1 MFPAVESA
9 GTSVILSRFPGVGP
23 VWIDSRDGYFRFSL
37 DPEWAGGDFSLPA
50 FLRPYEAQMGCPE
63 NLSSAPRKSFCVPQR
78 GLLDVFCPLN
88 PIPGADYAPSGG
100 GRSMLRAVL
109 ATDAVLLQGV
119 SQRLPDRMPVRGM
132 GARAFSPAGLC
143 AMIPPGGYG
152 DAGRG
157 LYIKEA
163 ATLPFR
169 NVTAVWALRPV
180 VRLSLSVRS
189 RRCSAGCCC
198 VRRRRRHSN
207 CRSVPLR
214 PPRRRAGSQR
224 SRSPSAVRSRRP
236 KPRSSSSC
244 PSTAGA
250 RTRRRPPLPT

>member
-1 MFPAVESA
+1 MRLPVGAA
-9 GTSVILSRFPGVGP
+9 GFRPRFH
-23 VWIDSRDGYFRFSL
+23 SL
-37 DPEWAGGDFSLPA
+37 WAGGGFSPPA
-50 FLRPYEAQMGCPE
+50 FLRPYGAQMGCPE

-78 GLLDVFCPLN
+78 GLLDGFLPVEPDSGCRLCSFRGAEPA
-88 PIPGADYAPSGG
+88 PGCACDRCRAPAGCTAMPA
-100 GRSMLRAVL
+100 RSDALR
-109 ATDAVLLQGV
+109 GI
-119 SQRLPDRMPVRGM
+119 

-169 NVTAVWALRPV
+169 NVAAVWALRPV

-189 RRCSAGCCC
+189 RRCPAGRCC
-198 VRRRRRHSN
+198 VRRRRRYST

>member
-1 MFPAVESA
+1 MEGFRP
-9 GTSVILSRFPGVGP
+9 RFH
-23 VWIDSRDGYFRFSL
+23 SL
-37 DPEWAGGDFSLPA
+37 WAGGGFPLPA
-50 FLRPYEAQMGCPE
+50 FFAAMR
-63 NLSSAPRKSFCVPQR
+63 
-78 GLLDVFCPLN
+78 
-88 PIPGADYAPSGG
+88 GADGLSGG
-100 GRSMLRAVL
+100 FTLRSTKIVLRAVNGPSDGFL
-109 ATDAVLLQGV
+109 PVEPDSGCRLCSFRGAEPAPGCACDRCRAPAGCTAMPARSDAL
-119 SQRLPDRMPVRGM
+119 RGI

-169 NVTAVWALRPV
+169 NVAAVWALRPV

-189 RRCSAGCCC
+189 RRCSAGRCC
-198 VRRRRRHSN
+198 VRRRRRYSN

>member
-1 MFPAVESA
+1 MGGRRFFAA
-9 GTSVILSRFPGVGP
+9 RFFAAIRDASV
-23 VWIDSRDGYFRFSL
+23 
-37 DPEWAGGDFSLPA
+37 
-50 FLRPYEAQMGCPE
+50 
-63 NLSSAPRKSFCVPQR
+63 
-78 GLLDVFCPLN
+78 
-88 PIPGADYAPSGG
+88 PSGEVTVYLVKIVLWAAN
-100 GRSMLRAVL
+100 GRFK
-109 ATDAVLLQGV
+109 
-119 SQRLPDRMPVRGM
+119 
-132 GARAFSPAGLC
+132 AFFACCGRFHRCGC
-143 AMIPPGGYG
+143 ASSGC
-152 DAGRG
+152 GRG
-157 LYIKEA
+157 WPACVMRRVPSPSGELGLEQAHTYIYIKEA

-169 NVTAVWALRPV
+169 NVAAVWALRPV

-189 RRCSAGCCC
+189 RRCSAGRCC

-207 CRSVPLR
+207 CRSVPLW

>member
-1 MFPAVESA
+1 MGGRRFFAARLFCGHMGRRWAVRRIYRPLRENRSA
-9 GTSVILSRFPGVGP
+9 CRRG
-23 VWIDSRDGYFRFSL
+23 
-37 DPEWAGGDFSLPA
+37 A
-50 FLRPYEAQMGCPE
+50 FWT
-63 NLSSAPRKSFCVPQR
+63 
-78 GLLDVFCPLN
+78 VFCPLN
-88 PIPGADYAPSGG
+88 PIPGANYAPSGG
-100 GRSMLRAVL
+100 AEHAPGCACDRCRAPAGCTATPARSDALR
-109 ATDAVLLQGV
+109 GI
-119 SQRLPDRMPVRGM
+119 

-169 NVTAVWALRPV
+169 NVAAVWALRPV

-189 RRCSAGCCC
+189 RRYSAGRCR
-198 VRRRRRHSN
+198 VRRRRRYSN

>member
-1 MFPAVESA
+1 M
-9 GTSVILSRFPGVGP
+9 GGRRF
-23 VWIDSRDGYFRFSL
+23 FAARFF
-37 DPEWAGGDFSLPA
+37 AA
-50 FLRPYEAQMGCPE
+50 MR
-63 NLSSAPRKSFCVPQR
+63 
-78 GLLDVFCPLN
+78 
-88 PIPGADYAPSGG
+88 GADGLSGEFTVRSAKIVLRAVNGLFKAFFACCGRFHRCGCASSGCGCGWPACVMRRVPAPSGEPG
-100 GRSMLRAVL
+100 
-109 ATDAVLLQGV
+109 
-119 SQRLPDRMPVRGM
+119 
-132 GARAFSPAGLC
+132 PAQTHT
-143 AMIPPGGYG
+143 
-152 DAGRG
+152 
-157 LYIKEA
+157 YINEA

-169 NVTAVWALRPV
+169 NVAAVWALRPV

-189 RRCSAGCCC
+189 RRCSAGRCC
-198 VRRRRRHSN
+198 VRRRRRYSN

>member
-1 MFPAVESA
+1 M
-9 GTSVILSRFPGVGP
+9 GTSDFLLIPNGRAAV
-23 VWIDSRDGYFRFSL
+23 FRC
-37 DPEWAGGDFSLPA
+37 PP

-78 GLLDVFCPLN
+78 GLLDVFLPVEPDSGCRSCSSRGAEPA
-88 PIPGADYAPSGG
+88 PGCACDRCRAPAECTAMPA
-100 GRSMLRAVL
+100 RSDALR
-109 ATDAVLLQGV
+109 GI
-119 SQRLPDRMPVRGM
+119 

-143 AMIPPGGYG
+143 VMIPPGGYG

-169 NVTAVWALRPV
+169 NVAAVWALRPV

-189 RRCSAGCCC
+189 RRCPADCCC
-198 VRRRRRHSN
+198 IRRRRRYSN

-224 SRSPSAVRSRRP
+224 SRSPSAVRSCRP

>member
-1 MFPAVESA
+1 
-9 GTSVILSRFPGVGP
+9 
-23 VWIDSRDGYFRFSL
+23 
-37 DPEWAGGDFSLPA
+37 
-50 FLRPYEAQMGCPE
+50 MGCPE
-63 NLSSAPRKSFCVPQR
+63 NLPSAPRKSFCVPQR
-78 GLLDVFCPLN
+78 GLLDVFLPVEPDSGCRLCSFRGAEPA
-88 PIPGADYAPSGG
+88 PGCACDRCRAPAGCTAMPA
-100 GRSMLRAVL
+100 RS
-109 ATDAVLLQGV
+109 D
-119 SQRLPDRMPVRGM
+119 
-132 GARAFSPAGLC
+132 ARAWHGRPCFLACRLC

-169 NVTAVWALRPV
+169 NVAAVWALRPV

-189 RRCSAGCCC
+189 RRCPAGCCC
-198 VRRRRRHSN
+198 VRRRRRYSN
-207 CRSVPLR
+207 CRSVPLW

>member
-1 MFPAVESA
+1 MGGQRFFAARLFCDHTRRRWAVRRIYRPLRENRSA
-9 GTSVILSRFPGVGP
+9 CRRGA
-23 VWIDSRDGYFRFSL
+23 FRT
-37 DPEWAGGDFSLPA
+37 
-50 FLRPYEAQMGCPE
+50 
-63 NLSSAPRKSFCVPQR
+63 
-78 GLLDVFCPLN
+78 VFCPSN
-88 PIPGADYAPSGG
+88 PIPGADHAPPGV
-100 GRSMLRAVL
+100 RSMLRAVL

-119 SQRLPDRMPVRGM
+119 PQRLPDRMPVRGM

-143 AMIPPGGYG
+143 AMVPPGGYG

-169 NVTAVWALRPV
+169 NVAAVWALRPV

-189 RRCSAGCCC
+189 RRCSAGRCR

-207 CRSVPLR
+207 CRSVPLW

-224 SRSPSAVRSRRP
+224 SRSPSAARSRRP
-236 KPRSSSSC
+236 KRCDPSSR
-244 PSTAGA
+244 PYTAGA
-250 RTRRRPPLPT
+250 RTTHRSSSPT

>member
-1 MFPAVESA
+1 MGGRRFSAARLFCGHMGRRWAVRRVYPPLRENRSA
-9 GTSVILSRFPGVGP
+9 GGKRAFGRFFARRTRFRGADHAPPGV
-23 VWIDSRDGYFRFSL
+23 
-37 DPEWAGGDFSLPA
+37 
-50 FLRPYEAQMGCPE
+50 
-63 NLSSAPRKSFCVPQR
+63 
-78 GLLDVFCPLN
+78 
-88 PIPGADYAPSGG
+88 
-100 GRSMLRAVL
+100 RSMLRAVL
-109 ATDAVLLQGV
+109 ATDVVLLQGV
-119 SQRLPDRMPVRGM
+119 PQRLPDRMPVRGM

-163 ATLPFR
+163 ATLPFW
-169 NVTAVWALRPV
+169 NVAAVWALRPV

-189 RRCSAGCCC
+189 RRCSAGRCC
-198 VRRRRRHSN
+198 VRRRRRYSN

>member
-1 MFPAVESA
+1 M
-9 GTSVILSRFPGVGP
+9 GTSDFVLIPNGRAA
-23 VWIDSRDGYFRFSL
+23 IFRCPLFCGHAGRR
-37 DPEWAGGDFSLPA
+37 WAVRRIYRPLHENRSACRRGA
-50 FLRPYEAQMGCPE
+50 FWT
-63 NLSSAPRKSFCVPQR
+63 F
-78 GLLDVFCPLN
+78 FCPLN
-88 PIPGADYAPSGG
+88 PIPGADYAPSGV
-100 GRSMLRAVL
+100 RNLPRAVL

-119 SQRLPDRMPVRGM
+119 PQRLPDRMPVRGM

-163 ATLPFR
+163 ATLPFW
-169 NVTAVWALRPV
+169 NVAAVWALRPV

-189 RRCSAGCCC
+189 RRCSAGRCC
-198 VRRRRRHSN
+198 VRRRRRYSN
-207 CRSVPLR
+207 CRSVPLW

>member
-1 MFPAVESA
+1 MRLPA
-9 GTSVILSRFPGVGP
+9 GTAG
-23 VWIDSRDGYFRFSL
+23 FRPRPHFL
-37 DPEWAGGDFSLPA
+37 WAGGGFPLPA
-50 FLRPYEAQMGCPE
+50 FFAAMR
-63 NLSSAPRKSFCVPQR
+63 
-78 GLLDVFCPLN
+78 
-88 PIPGADYAPSGG
+88 GADGLSGG
-100 GRSMLRAVL
+100 FTLRSAKIVLRAVNGPSDGFL
-109 ATDAVLLQGV
+109 PVEPDSGCRSCSSRGAEHAPGGACDRCRAPAGCTAMPARSDAL
-119 SQRLPDRMPVRGM
+119 RGI

-169 NVTAVWALRPV
+169 NVAAVWALRPV
-180 VRLSLSVRS
+180 VRLILSVRS
-189 RRCSAGCCC
+189 RRCPAGCCC
-198 VRRRRRHSN
+198 VRRRRRYSN
-207 CRSVPLR
+207 CRSVPLW

>member
-1 MFPAVESA
+1 M
-9 GTSVILSRFPGVGP
+9 GGR
-23 VWIDSRDGYFRFSL
+23 RFSAARL
-37 DPEWAGGDFSLPA
+37 FCGHTGRRWAVRRIYRPLRENRPA
-50 FLRPYEAQMGCPE
+50 CR
-63 NLSSAPRKSFCVPQR
+63 R
-78 GLLDVFCPLN
+78 GVFGRFFARRTRFR
-88 PIPGADYAPSGG
+88 GADHAPSGG
-100 GRSMLRAVL
+100 GRSMPRAVL

-119 SQRLPDRMPVRGM
+119 PQRLPDRMPVRGM

-157 LYIKEA
+157 LYKEA

-169 NVTAVWALRPV
+169 NVAAVWALRPV

-189 RRCSAGCCC
+189 RRCSAGRCC

-207 CRSVPLR
+207 CRSVPLW

-224 SRSPSAVRSRRP
+224 SRSPSAVRSHRP

-250 RTRRRPPLPT
+250 RTRCRPPLPT

>member
-1 MFPAVESA
+1 M
-9 GTSVILSRFPGVGP
+9 GGR
-23 VWIDSRDGYFRFSL
+23 RFSAARL
-37 DPEWAGGDFSLPA
+37 FCGHAGRRWAVRRIYRPLRENRSACRRGA
-50 FLRPYEAQMGCPE
+50 FWT
-63 NLSSAPRKSFCVPQR
+63 F
-78 GLLDVFCPLN
+78 FCPLN
-88 PIPGADYAPSGG
+88 PIPGCRSCSFRGAEPAPGCACDRCRAPAG
-100 GRSMLRAVL
+100 CTAMPARSDALR
-109 ATDAVLLQGV
+109 GI
-119 SQRLPDRMPVRGM
+119 

-143 AMIPPGGYG
+143 VMIPPGGYG

-169 NVTAVWALRPV
+169 NVAAVWALRPV

-189 RRCSAGCCC
+189 RRCSAGRCC
-198 VRRRRRHSN
+198 VRRRRRYSN

>member
-1 MFPAVESA
+1 MGRRWAVRRIYRPLRENRSA
-9 GTSVILSRFPGVGP
+9 CRRG
-23 VWIDSRDGYFRFSL
+23 
-37 DPEWAGGDFSLPA
+37 A
-50 FLRPYEAQMGCPE
+50 FWT
-63 NLSSAPRKSFCVPQR
+63 
-78 GLLDVFCPLN
+78 VFCPLN
-88 PIPGADYAPSGG
+88 QIPGADYAPSGV
-100 GRSMLRAVL
+100 RNLPRAVL

-119 SQRLPDRMPVRGM
+119 PQRLPDRMPVRGM

-152 DAGRG
+152 DAGQG
-157 LYIKEA
+157 LYKEA

-169 NVTAVWALRPV
+169 NVAAVWALRPV

-189 RRCSAGCCC
+189 RRCSAGRCC
-198 VRRRRRHSN
+198 VRRRRRYSN

-214 PPRRRAGSQR
+214 LPRRRAGSQR
-224 SRSPSAVRSRRP
+224 SRSPSAVRSCRP

>member
-1 MFPAVESA
+1 M
-9 GTSVILSRFPGVGP
+9 GTSDFVLIPNGRAAV
-23 VWIDSRDGYFRFSL
+23 FRC
-37 DPEWAGGDFSLPA
+37 PP
-50 FLRPYEAQMGCPE
+50 FLRPYGAQMGCPE

-78 GLLDVFCPLN
+78 GLLDGFLPVEPDSGCRLCSFRGAEPA
-88 PIPGADYAPSGG
+88 PGCACDRCRAPAGCTAMPA
-100 GRSMLRAVL
+100 RSDALR
-109 ATDAVLLQGV
+109 GI
-119 SQRLPDRMPVRGM
+119 

-163 ATLPFR
+163 ATLPFW
-169 NVTAVWALRPV
+169 NVAAVWALRPV

-189 RRCSAGCCC
+189 RRCPAGRCR
-198 VRRRRRHSN
+198 VRRRRRYSN

>member
-1 MFPAVESA
+1 M
-9 GTSVILSRFPGVGP
+9 GGRRF
-23 VWIDSRDGYFRFSL
+23 FAARFF
-37 DPEWAGGDFSLPA
+37 AA
-50 FLRPYEAQMGCPE
+50 MR
-63 NLSSAPRKSFCVPQR
+63 
-78 GLLDVFCPLN
+78 
-88 PIPGADYAPSGG
+88 GADGLSGGFTLRSAKIVLRAAEGPSDGFLPVEPDSGVRIMLLPG

-119 SQRLPDRMPVRGM
+119 PQRLPDRMPVRGM

-169 NVTAVWALRPV
+169 NVAAVWALRPV

-189 RRCSAGCCC
+189 RRCPAGRCC
-198 VRRRRRHSN
+198 VRRRRRYSN

-224 SRSPSAVRSRRP
+224 S
-236 KPRSSSSC
+236 
-244 PSTAGA
+244 
-250 RTRRRPPLPT
+250 

>member
-1 MFPAVESA
+1 MLLPGGAEHAPGGACDRCRAPA
-9 GTSVILSRFPGVGP
+9 
-23 VWIDSRDGYFRFSL
+23 
-37 DPEWAGGDFSLPA
+37 
-50 FLRPYEAQMGCPE
+50 GCT
-63 NLSSAPRKSFCVPQR
+63 ARR
-78 GLLDVFCPLN
+78 
-88 PIPGADYAPSGG
+88 
-100 GRSMLRAVL
+100 
-109 ATDAVLLQGV
+109 
-119 SQRLPDRMPVRGM
+119 PDRMPVRGM

-169 NVTAVWALRPV
+169 NVAAVWALRPV

-189 RRCSAGCCC
+189 RRCPAGCCC

>member
-1 MFPAVESA
+1 
-9 GTSVILSRFPGVGP
+9 
-23 VWIDSRDGYFRFSL
+23 
-37 DPEWAGGDFSLPA
+37 
-50 FLRPYEAQMGCPE
+50 MGCPE
-63 NLSSAPRKSFCVPQR
+63 GLPSAPRKSFCVPQR
-78 GLLDVFCPLN
+78 GLLDGFLPVEPDSGCRLCSFRGAEPA
-88 PIPGADYAPSGG
+88 PGCACDRCRAPAGCTAMPA
-100 GRSMLRAVL
+100 RSDALR
-109 ATDAVLLQGV
+109 GI
-119 SQRLPDRMPVRGM
+119 

-157 LYIKEA
+157 LYIYIYKRSGD
-163 ATLPFR
+163 T
-169 NVTAVWALRPV
+169 PV
-180 VRLSLSVRS
+180 SECRRRVGPSARCPSLSVRS
-189 RRCSAGCCC
+189 RRCPAGRCC
-198 VRRRRRHSN
+198 VRRRRRYSN

-214 PPRRRAGSQR
+214 LPRRRAGSQR

>member
-1 MFPAVESA
+1 M
-9 GTSVILSRFPGVGP
+9 GTSDFLLIPNGRAAV
-23 VWIDSRDGYFRFSL
+23 FRC
-37 DPEWAGGDFSLPA
+37 PP
-50 FLRPYEAQMGCPE
+50 FLRPYGAQMGCPE

-78 GLLDVFCPLN
+78 VLLDVFFARRTRFR
-88 PIPGADYAPSGG
+88 GADHAPPGV
-100 GRSMLRAVL
+100 RSMLRAVL

-119 SQRLPDRMPVRGM
+119 PQRLPDRIPVRGM

-143 AMIPPGGYG
+143 AVIPPGGYG

-157 LYIKEA
+157 LYFIYIKEA
-163 ATLPFR
+163 ATLPFW
-169 NVTAVWALRPV
+169 NVAAVWALRPV
-180 VRLSLSVRS
+180 VCLSLSVRS
-189 RRCSAGCCC
+189 RRCSAGRCC
-198 VRRRRRHSN
+198 VRRRRRYSN

-224 SRSPSAVRSRRP
+224 SRSPSAVRYRRP

>member
-1 MFPAVESA
+1 M
-9 GTSVILSRFPGVGP
+9 GTSDFVLIPNGRAAV
-23 VWIDSRDGYFRFSL
+23 FRC
-37 DPEWAGGDFSLPA
+37 PP
-50 FLRPYEAQMGCPE
+50 FLRPYGAQMGCPE

-78 GLLDVFCPLN
+78 GLLDGFLPVEPDSGCRLCSSRGAEPA
-88 PIPGADYAPSGG
+88 PGCACDRCRAPAGG
-100 GRSMLRAVL
+100 TATPARSDALR
-109 ATDAVLLQGV
+109 GI
-119 SQRLPDRMPVRGM
+119 

-163 ATLPFR
+163 ATLPFW
-169 NVTAVWALRPV
+169 NVAAVWALRPV

-189 RRCSAGCCC
+189 RRCPAGCCC
-198 VRRRRRHSN
+198 VRRRRRYSN
-207 CRSVPLR
+207 CRSVPLW

>member
-1 MFPAVESA
+1 MLLPGC
-9 GTSVILSRFPGVGP
+9 GTCPG
-23 VWIDSRDGYFRFSL
+23 L
-37 DPEWAGGDFSLPA
+37 C
-50 FLRPYEAQMGCPE
+50 LRPMPCSCRVYRNACPIGC
-63 NLSSAPRKSFCVPQR
+63 LAWH
-78 GLLDVFCPLN
+78 
-88 PIPGADYAPSGG
+88 
-100 GRSMLRAVL
+100 GRPCFFACRALR
-109 ATDAVLLQGV
+109 D
-119 SQRLPDRMPVRGM
+119 D
-132 GARAFSPAGLC
+132 PAGW
-143 AMIPPGGYG
+143 IG

-169 NVTAVWALRPV
+169 NVAAVWALRPV

-189 RRCSAGCCC
+189 RRCPAGCCR

-214 PPRRRAGSQR
+214 LPRRRAGSQR
-224 SRSPSAVRSRRP
+224 SRSPSAVRSCRP

>member
-1 MFPAVESA
+1 MGGRRFFAARLFCGHMGRRWAVRRIYRPLRENRSA
-9 GTSVILSRFPGVGP
+9 CRRG
-23 VWIDSRDGYFRFSL
+23 
-37 DPEWAGGDFSLPA
+37 A
-50 FLRPYEAQMGCPE
+50 FWT
-63 NLSSAPRKSFCVPQR
+63 F
-78 GLLDVFCPLN
+78 FCPSN
-88 PIPGADYAPSGG
+88 PIPGADHAPSGG
-100 GRSMLRAVL
+100 AEHAPGCACDRCRAPAGCTAMPARS
-109 ATDAVLLQGV
+109 DAL
-119 SQRLPDRMPVRGM
+119 RGM

-169 NVTAVWALRPV
+169 NVAAVWALRPV
-180 VRLSLSVRS
+180 VCLSLSVRS
-189 RRCSAGCCC
+189 RRCSAGRCC
-198 VRRRRRHSN
+198 VRRRRRYSN
-207 CRSVPLR
+207 WCSVPLW

-224 SRSPSAVRSRRP
+224 SRSPSAVRSHRP

>member
-1 MFPAVESA
+1 M
-9 GTSVILSRFPGVGP
+9 GTSDFVLIPNGRAAV
-23 VWIDSRDGYFRFSL
+23 FRC
-37 DPEWAGGDFSLPA
+37 PP
-50 FLRPYEAQMGCPE
+50 FLRPYGAQMGCPE

-88 PIPGADYAPSGG
+88 PIPGADYAPSGV
-100 GRSMLRAVL
+100 RNLPRAVL

-119 SQRLPDRMPVRGM
+119 PQRQPDRMPVRGM

-163 ATLPFR
+163 ATLPFW
-169 NVTAVWALRPV
+169 NVAAVWALLPV
-180 VRLSLSVRS
+180 VRLILSVRS
-189 RRCSAGCCC
+189 RRYSAGCCC

-250 RTRRRPPLPT
+250 

>member
-1 MFPAVESA
+1 M
-9 GTSVILSRFPGVGP
+9 GTSDFLLIPNGRAAIFRCPPFCGHTGRECAVRRSYRLLSENRSVGGKRAFQGVFACCGRFHRCGCASSGCGCG
-23 VWIDSRDGYFRFSL
+23 W
-37 DPEWAGGDFSLPA
+37 PA
-50 FLRPYEAQMGCPE
+50 
-63 NLSSAPRKSFCVPQR
+63 CVMRRVP
-78 GLLDVFCPLN
+78 
-88 PIPGADYAPSGG
+88 APSGEPG
-100 GRSMLRAVL
+100 
-109 ATDAVLLQGV
+109 
-119 SQRLPDRMPVRGM
+119 
-132 GARAFSPAGLC
+132 PAQTHT
-143 AMIPPGGYG
+143 
-152 DAGRG
+152 
-157 LYIKEA
+157 YIKEA

-169 NVTAVWALRPV
+169 NVAAVWTLRPV

-189 RRCSAGCCC
+189 RRCSAGRCC
-198 VRRRRRHSN
+198 VRRRRRYSN

>member
-1 MFPAVESA
+1 
-9 GTSVILSRFPGVGP
+9 
-23 VWIDSRDGYFRFSL
+23 
-37 DPEWAGGDFSLPA
+37 
-50 FLRPYEAQMGCPE
+50 MGCPE

-78 GLLDVFCPLN
+78 GLLDVFLPVEPDSGCRSCSFRGAEHD
-88 PIPGADYAPSGG
+88 PGGACDRCRAPAGCTATPA
-100 GRSMLRAVL
+100 RSDALR
-109 ATDAVLLQGV
+109 GI
-119 SQRLPDRMPVRGM
+119 

-163 ATLPFR
+163 ATLPFW
-169 NVTAVWALRPV
+169 NVAAVWALRPV

-189 RRCSAGCCC
+189 RRYSAGRCC